1 MTMMNRDDLDSNVV
15 GIATFL
21 FIIADL
27 EQTVRNV
34 TSSAVTYWIWSIHT
48 NNKYG
53 KVLLELKYIRLYGI

>member
-34 TSSAVTYWIWSIHT
+34 TSSAVTY
-48 NNKYG
+48 
-53 KVLLELKYIRLYGI
+53 